1 MENRIQKDLVT
12 AMKAKD
18 TVRLASLRAIK
29 TAITVTKTAPNA
41 PESLTDA
48 DIQQIIQKLVKQ
60 RKDSAE
66 QYIAAGRQELADNEL
81 AEMKV
86 MEEYLPKQLSEENIR
101 DIISILMTS
110 SASLC
115 NMGIVMKHFKENYSG
130 QYDGK
135 AVSTIAKQMLG

>member
-1 MENRIQKDLVT
+1 MENRIQTDLVA

-18 TVRLASLRAIK
+18 TVRLATLRSIK
-29 TAITVTKTAPNA
+29 TAITVAKTAPNS
-41 PESLTDA
+41 PEKLTDA

-66 QYIAAGRQELADNEL
+66 QYVTAGRQELADNEL

-86 MEEYLPKQLSEENIR
+86 MEEYLPKQLTEEEIKNI
-101 DIISILMTS
+101 IMGLMVRS
-110 SASLC
+110 DVC
-115 NMGIVMKHFKENYSG
+115 FNMGLVMKYFKEHYSG

-135 AVSTIAKQMLG
+135 IVSTIAKEMLG